1 MIYNCSDLD
10 DGPLASLYLI
20 APATDSTIRDG
31 NGLSMDQLRGQ
42 DLQAAFS
49 AATSCLEEYRD
60 AVNALNVF
68 PVPDGDTGTNML
80 LTMRSA
86 VQSAADACPDG
97 EDHSVAAV
105 SAALAQG
112 AFFGARGNSGVILSQ
127 FFKGFSDALTGKEYL
142 AAPDLARALMLA
154 TKGAYSSVGNP
165 VEGTMLTVIRM
176 ASEAVQGVDDGL
188 LDLWGTAY
196 QASQDALSNTPEQL
210 PVLREAGVV
219 DAGGF
224 GVVILIGGALRAI
237 SGTASPSI
245 DLSELGRFQGAA
257 NNGSGPIDSGY
268 LDSTTEEEW
277 GNCTQFIISSVD
289 GLELDLEQVRKHF
302 QETAFSTVVV
312 GDERAVRVHI
322 HVEDTAPALSYAV
335 SLGAV
340 SDVKIENMDWQN
352 ERFAASG
359 HGGVKQ
365 AAALALLP
373 VVQGDGLAH
382 LFRDSGC
389 AGVIE
394 GGQTMNPS
402 VQQIIDAARST
413 GAKDVIVLP
422 NNSNV
427 VLAAEQAAGSE
438 PFLHVVPTKSVP
450 QGVAAMFAFN
460 PEGLWQENVEAMSAA
475 ISEIASVEVT
485 AAVRGV
491 KIGGVE
497 VKEGQYIGLLE
508 GKIVTAE
515 DNVQGALRT
524 ALDLTALSS
533 DAIVSIYYGAG
544 CPLSDAQSVAA
555 TLESDHPGIQV
566 DLIDGGQPHHQFLAS
581 VE

>member
-1 MIYNCSDLD
+1 MIYNCPDF
-10 DGPLASLYLI
+10 DGNPFASLYLI
-20 APATDSTIRDG
+20 DPATDSTIRYG

-49 AATSCLEEYRD
+49 AAASCLEEYRD

-86 VQSAADACPDG
+86 VQSAADACPGG

-105 SAALAQG
+105 SSALAQG

-127 FFKGFSDALTGKEYL
+127 FFKGFSDALRGKDYL
-142 AAPDLARALMLA
+142 AASDLALA
-154 TKGAYSSVGNP
+154 FKLAADCAYSSVGNP

-176 ASEAVQGVDDGL
+176 ASEAVQGVDDELLGL
-188 LDLWGTAY
+188 WRTAY
-196 QASQDALSNTPEQL
+196 QASQDALAHTPEQL

-224 GVVILIGGALRAI
+224 GVVILIGAALRAI
-237 SGTASPSI
+237 SGAEVSLI

-257 NNGSGPIDSGY
+257 NNGGGPANPGF
-268 LDSTTEEEW
+268 LDATVEEDW

-289 GLELDLEQVRKHF
+289 GRELDLEQVRNHF
-302 QETAFSTVVV
+302 KETALSAVVV
-312 GDERAVRVHI
+312 GDERDVRVHI
-322 HVEDTAPALSYAV
+322 HVEDAAPALSYAE

-340 SDVKIENMDWQN
+340 SDVKIENMDRQN
-352 ERFAASG
+352 ERFAAAG
-359 HGGVKQ
+359 HGAVKE

-389 AGVIE
+389 AGVVE
-394 GGQTMNPS
+394 GAQTMNPS
-402 VQQIIDAARST
+402 VQQIIDAARNT
-413 GAKDVIVLP
+413 GATDVIVLP

-427 VLAAEQAAGSE
+427 VLAAEQAAE
-438 PFLHVVPTKSVP
+438 AEAFLHVIPTKSVP

-460 PEGLWQENVEAMSAA
+460 PKGPWQENVAAMTAA

-491 KIGGVE
+491 KIGGIE

-508 GKIVTAE
+508 GKLVTAE
-515 DNVQGALRT
+515 ESAQRALRA
-524 ALDLTALSS
+524 ALDLAGLSG
-533 DAIVSIYYGAG
+533 DAIVTIYFGAG
-544 CPLSDAQSVAA
+544 CSPSDAQSVADA
-555 TLESDHPGIQV
+555 LESDHPGIQV
-566 DLIDGGQPHHQFLAS
+566 DIIDGGQPHHQFLAS

>member
-1 MIYNCSDLD
+1 
-10 DGPLASLYLI
+10 
-20 APATDSTIRDG
+20 
-31 NGLSMDQLRGQ
+31 MDQLRGQ

-49 AATSCLEEYRD
+49 AATGCLEVYRD

-86 VQSAADACPDG
+86 VQSAAEACPSN
-97 EDHSVAAV
+97 EEHTVAAV
-105 SAALAQG
+105 SSALAQG

-127 FFKGFSDALTGKEYL
+127 FFKGFSDALSGKECL
-142 AAPDLARALMLA
+142 TAPDLVLALKLA
-154 TKGAYSSVGNP
+154 ADGAYSSVGNP

-176 ASEAVQGVDDGL
+176 ASEAVQGVDGGL
-188 LDLWGTAY
+188 LALWQTAY
-196 QASQDALSNTPEQL
+196 QASQDALAHTPEQL
-210 PVLREAGVV
+210 PVLKEAGVV

-224 GVVILIGGALRAI
+224 GIVILIGGALGSI
-237 SGTASPSI
+237 SGVETASI
-245 DLSELGRFQGAA
+245 DLPELGRFQGTAHT
-257 NNGSGPIDSGY
+257 GSGSIDFSY
-268 LDSTTEEEW
+268 LDATVEQEW

-289 GLELDLEQVRKHF
+289 DRKLDLASVRTHY
-302 QETAFSTVVV
+302 QETALSTVVV
-312 GDERAVRVHI
+312 GDERNVRVHI
-322 HVEDTAPALSYAV
+322 HVEDTVPALSYAE

-340 SDVKIENMDWQN
+340 SAIKIENMDRQN

-359 HGGVKQ
+359 HGSVTE
-365 AAALALLP
+365 AAALTLLP

-382 LFRDSGC
+382 LFRESGC

-402 VQQIIDAARST
+402 VQQIIDAARET

-427 VLAAEQAAGSE
+427 VLAAEQAADAES
-438 PFLHVVPTKSVP
+438 FLHVVPTKSVP

-460 PEGLWQENVEAMSAA
+460 PEGPWQENVAAMTAA

-491 KIGGVE
+491 TIGGVD
-497 VKEGQYIGLLE
+497 VREGQYIGLLE
-508 GKIVTAE
+508 GKLVIA
-515 DNVQGALRT
+515 DDSAQGALRT
-524 ALDLTALSS
+524 ALDLAGLSG
-533 DAIVSIYYGAG
+533 DAVVSIYYGAG
-544 CPLSDAQSVAA
+544 CSTSDAESVAA
-555 TLESDHPGIQV
+555 ALETDHPGIQV
-566 DLIDGGQPHHQFLAS
+566 DLFEGGQPHHQFLAS